1 MWTQSP
7 EGLVKTELRQ
17 EMRPK
22 RRGGWLAYLYEPV
35 ASRLAGYIVSFAVA
49 AGFSTALRLLVFGVN
64 EQRWREQAKAAG
76 Q

>member
-1 MWTQSP
+1 MDAVSGRAREDRTTARNETKAS
-7 EGLVKTELRQ
+7 R
-17 EMRPK
+17 
-22 RRGGWLAYLYEPV
+22 GWLAYLYEPV